1 MEISR
6 LDGNAGLVD
15 EADLALLEENWLKD
29 NSLTQTVDRARLNAV
44 RRPES
49 GRIAILP
56 DSVPGSGR
64 NQCNEGS
71 GR

>member
-29 NSLTQTVDRARLNAV
+29 NSLTQSVVQAHLNAV
-44 RRPES
+44 RKPES
-49 GRIAILP
+49 ARIAILP
-56 DSVPGSGR
+56 DSGS
-64 NQCNEGS
+64 
-71 GR
+71 